1 MYNESQ
7 NNNIN
12 EDDISEM
19 ITENHN
25 DIEFEEIANID
36 INEIQNRLKKELG
49 EEEEKEEEKRQLQ
62 AEVPNEEVDKQL
74 EAVISQFPIADITTD
89 EPQSDSI
96 KKYVVYVDADNVEY
110 MENLS
115 IDDRKKVINEVL
127 REQYYLTK
135 EERAILRKKQFISH
149 LILSII
155 TFVVFLPL
163 IFILVN
169 KAAIITVENYNTA
182 KSNFTKLYKEHGRI
196 KKQ

>member
-49 EEEEKEEEKRQLQ
+49 EEDEKEEEKRPLQ

-89 EPQSDSI
+89 EPQSDNI